1 MDLLTVTVQ
10 LVNAGLQVYL
20 AAVFYSSLSKPKF
33 SLKIL
38 MPAEIIFTLFMAYGL
53 IFFRGKVTLYLF
65 TLLPTMLLTFMFKG
79 SAVSKLL
86 SFLSYNAM
94 EIAAE
99 MLAATFSSILH
110 FAEFDAI
117 NTAYI
122 VGMLMSKLL
131 VFIIIATVRISKRG
145 KNFGHYRSGGFKAC
159 MFPLASFLVMI
170 IQYIILGDSISQY
183 NDLSYL
189 ILVSYTILIISNM
202 IVFDYIDSIYL
213 HAVDKEKI
221 AVANEIITQQT
232 IQYNDLI
239 KHNEDIMKIQH
250 DNKNFNIGLISDLE
264 EGKISSVIDS
274 LKNANNAYL
283 NKSNYYGNIV
293 YSILDIKRQEAQD
306 RNIDISFE
314 DHNLNQIVIPSTDL
328 AIIIGN
334 ALDNA
339 IDECKRIP
347 DTGKKQISMLVS
359 QQNDTIVII
368 IKNPAADDVNISSL
382 TSKKADS
389 EHHGFGII
397 SMKQVALKYNGE
409 VVFECENGIFTVSI
423 IMNNISP
430 KSLCE

>member
-131 VFIIIATVRISKRG
+131 VFINITI
-145 KNFGHYRSGGFKAC
+145 
-159 MFPLASFLVMI
+159 FLI
-170 IQYIILGDSISQY
+170 LFWFHIQY
-183 NDLSYL
+183 
-189 ILVSYTILIISNM
+189 
-202 IVFDYIDSIYL
+202 
-213 HAVDKEKI
+213 
-221 AVANEIITQQT
+221 
-232 IQYNDLI
+232 
-239 KHNEDIMKIQH
+239 
-250 DNKNFNIGLISDLE
+250 
-264 EGKISSVIDS
+264 
-274 LKNANNAYL
+274 
-283 NKSNYYGNIV
+283 
-293 YSILDIKRQEAQD
+293 
-306 RNIDISFE
+306 
-314 DHNLNQIVIPSTDL
+314 
-328 AIIIGN
+328 
-334 ALDNA
+334 
-339 IDECKRIP
+339 
-347 DTGKKQISMLVS
+347 
-359 QQNDTIVII
+359 
-368 IKNPAADDVNISSL
+368 
-382 TSKKADS
+382 
-389 EHHGFGII
+389 
-397 SMKQVALKYNGE
+397 
-409 VVFECENGIFTVSI
+409 
-423 IMNNISP
+423 
-430 KSLCE
+430 